1 MEQFKIWVKQYG
13 VIAVIAL
20 GGLGFI
26 WWQGQSAPAT
36 NDLAPVAESGSI
48 VVSSSASSNS
58 SSASSIPQAGY
69 VEIKGAVAHPGLYPV
84 DGSTTRWD
92 AIVKA
97 AGGLASNADA
107 STINLAAVAH
117 DQESLL
123 IPIKGATPTDAS
135 RTPQT
140 ASSGGVTGSTN
151 TSGDL
156 VNLNTATSEELQ
168 TLSGVGPKKAE
179 DIIAYRDANGGFQ
192 SIDDLKSV
200 SGIGDKTFE
209 KLAPFI
215 TVGP

>member
-1 MEQFKIWVKQYG
+1 METFKLWLKQYG
-13 VIAVIAL
+13 VIAVLATAA
-20 GGLGFI
+20 LGFI
-26 WWQGQSAPAT
+26 WWQGQKTSNT
-36 NDLAPVAESGSI
+36 NDLAPVAESATMSI
-48 VVSSSASSNS
+48 TSSVASTTSAS
-58 SSASSIPQAGY
+58 ASRVPQAGY
-69 VEIKGAVAHPGLYPV
+69 VEIKGAVLHPGLYPV
-84 DGSTTRWD
+84 DGTTTRWD
-92 AIVKA
+92 AVVKA
-97 AGGLASNADA
+97 AGGLTSNADA

-123 IPIKGATPTDAS
+123 IPVIGAAAASTTTP
-135 RTPQT
+135 PQS
-140 ASSGGVTGSTN
+140 ASSGVVENSSTN
-151 TSGDL
+151 GHL

>member
-1 MEQFKIWVKQYG
+1 MEQFKIWIKQYG
-13 VIAVIAL
+13 VIAVLAL
-20 GGLGFI
+20 GGLAFI
-26 WWQGQSAPAT
+26 WWQGQSAPTA
-36 NDLAPVAESGSI
+36 NDLAPVPESGSV
-48 VVSSSASSNS
+48 VVSSSASSFS
-58 SSASSIPQAGY
+58 SSASSVPQAGY
-69 VEIKGAVAHPGLYPV
+69 VEIKGAVVHPGLYPV
-84 DGSTTRWD
+84 DGATTRWD

-123 IPIKGATPTDAS
+123 IPVKGAVTAS
-135 RTPQT
+135 TSATPQT
-140 ASSGGVTGSTN
+140 ASSGSAVGS

>member
-13 VIAVIAL
+13 VIAVLAL

-26 WWQGQSAPAT
+26 WWQGQSAPTA
-36 NDLAPVAESGSI
+36 NDLAPVTESGSI
-48 VVSSSASSNS
+48 VVSSSASSFS
-58 SSASSIPQAGY
+58 SSASSVPQAGY
-69 VEIKGAVAHPGLYPV
+69 VEIKGAVVHPGLYPV
-84 DGSTTRWD
+84 DGTSTRWD

-135 RTPQT
+135 ATPQT
-140 ASSGGVTGSTN
+140 ASSGVATGSTSA
-151 TSGDL
+151 SGNL